1 MGGLITEKTEMFSSN
16 FLKDFS
22 LSQRYFQKFQSEP
35 FQFEEAVNSW
45 KDCLLMGTLGQALF
59 KSTVL
64 STVLRVLS
72 IVNSK
77 LLLVRTLCMLLL
89 QCLLFPLEIHIS
101 TYPSPC
107 QFYFTHKFG
116 FLWHNQKPFY
126 YGFEMQR

>member
-16 FLKDFS
+16 FLKDFR

-35 FQFEEAVNSW
+35 LQFEEAVNSW
-45 KDCLLMGTLGQALF
+45 KDFLLMGTLGQALF

-64 STVLRVLS
+64 SIVLRMLS

-89 QCLLFPLEIHIS
+89 
-101 TYPSPC
+101 
-107 QFYFTHKFG
+107 
-116 FLWHNQKPFY
+116 
-126 YGFEMQR
+126 

>member
-35 FQFEEAVNSW
+35 LQFEEAVNSW

-64 STVLRVLS
+64 SIVLRMLS

-89 QCLLFPLEIHIS
+89 
-101 TYPSPC
+101 
-107 QFYFTHKFG
+107 
-116 FLWHNQKPFY
+116 
-126 YGFEMQR
+126 